1 MPQSNRMPP
10 NTRSRSEIEHSAL
23 LLSRTLVDRTRSL
36 YRELERS
43 TGAPV
48 QAHRA
53 LVSIADEPGIQS
65 SRLAVVMGMQRSAV
79 SHLLKSLS
87 AHGWLERRRGGG
99 DQRSVHL
106 FVTEAGNEVVKAT
119 AGRVVG
125 VLQRAVQ
132 LLDDTQLDELE
143 RSLQALIH
151 HIEPAS
157 PGMVVVRPRR
167 RRVPAT

>member
-1 MPQSNRMPP
+1 MPP
-10 NTRSRSEIEHSAL
+10 STRSRAEVEHSAL

-53 LVSIADEPGIQS
+53 LVCIADEPGIQS
-65 SRLAVVMGMQRSAV
+65 SRLATAMGMQRSAV

-87 AHGWLERRRGGG
+87 NHGWIERRRGGG

-106 FVTEAGNEVVKAT
+106 FVTEAGGEVVKAT

-132 LLDDTQLDELE
+132 MLEDGQLEELE
-143 RSLQALIH
+143 RSLQALVG
-151 HIEPAS
+151 HIEAPS
-157 PGMVVVRPRR
+157 PGMLIVRARR
-167 RRVPAT
+167 RRSAAN

>member
-1 MPQSNRMPP
+1 MPTPVRA
-10 NTRSRSEIEHSAL
+10 RAEIEHSAL

-36 YRELERS
+36 YRALERS

-87 AHGWLERRRGGG
+87 RHGWIERRRGGG

-106 FVTEAGNEVVKAT
+106 FVTDAGSEVVNAT

-125 VLQRAVQ
+125 VLQHAVQ
-132 LLDDTQLDELE
+132 QLKDEQLEELE
-143 RSLQALIH
+143 RSLQALLQ
-151 HIEPAS
+151 HIEPSA
-157 PGMVVVRPRR
+157 PGMFALPARR
-167 RRVPAT
+167 RRASDS

>member
-1 MPQSNRMPP
+1 
-10 NTRSRSEIEHSAL
+10 L

-53 LVSIADEPGIQS
+53 LACIAEMPGIQS
-65 SRLAVVMGMQRSAV
+65 SRLADAMGMQRSAV
-79 SHLLKSLS
+79 SHLLKSL
-87 AHGWLERRRGGG
+87 AGLGWIERRRSAT

-106 FVTEAGNEVVKAT
+106 HVTAAGGKVVNAT

-132 LLDDTQLDELE
+132 RLEDDQLRELE
-143 RSLQALIH
+143 RSLRALLD
-151 HIEPAS
+151 HIEAPT
-157 PGMVVVRPRR
+157 PGMTSTGQRR
-167 RRVPAT
+167 RRDT